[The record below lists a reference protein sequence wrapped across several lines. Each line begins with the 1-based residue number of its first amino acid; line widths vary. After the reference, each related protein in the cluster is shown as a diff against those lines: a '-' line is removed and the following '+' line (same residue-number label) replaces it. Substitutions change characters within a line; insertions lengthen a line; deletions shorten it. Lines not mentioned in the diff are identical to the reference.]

1 MTQMTYTT
9 FSFGGR
15 SYRSAI
21 GACLALWLGAAAA
34 QPQGA
39 PAQRLRI
46 VGGLA
51 GLNVFVNHEEPFW
64 TRELARLSGGRFGAE
79 IVPFDRAGIRSQE
92 VLTLLRLGVVPF
104 ATVQASSAGV
114 KDAEILAVDL
124 AGLNPDMKTL
134 RRTVAAIRPH
144 METMLRE
151 RHGIEALALYVY
163 PAQVLFC
170 KEALSGLDGLKG
182 RRVRTSGPT
191 QADWVEALGGQ
202 PVTTSFVD
210 ILPNLRGGSIDCAIT
225 GTMSGNTIGLHEL
238 TTHIHPMAITWGLSI
253 FAANSAAWAA
263 LPPDLQV
270 LLRRELPRLEQAVW
284 DEAERETEDGFA
296 CSVGAATCRKG
307 RRGQMTGLAITP
319 ADEQRRRAIFSST
332 VLPRWL
338 QRCGEGCAAVW
349 NRSIAPVAGVE
360 AKPR

>member
-1 MTQMTYTT
+1 MLG
-9 FSFGGR
+9 FPCRWGLGL
-15 SYRSAI
+15 
-21 GACLALWLGAAAA
+21 GCLGLALSLWLGFALPAGA
-34 QPQGA
+34 QPQ

-64 TRELARLSGGRFGAE
+64 SQELSRLSGGRYGAE

-104 ATVQASSAGV
+104 ATVQVSSAGV

-124 AGLNPDMKTL
+124 AGLNPDMKSL
-134 RRTVAAIRPH
+134 RRTVAAFRPYL
-144 METMLRE
+144 ETMLRE
-151 RHGIEALALYVY
+151 RHGIEALALYAY
-163 PAQVLFC
+163 PAQVVFC
-170 KEALSGLDGLKG
+170 KQPWSGLDGLKG

-238 TTHIHPMAITWGLSI
+238 TTHIHPMAITWGVSI

-263 LPPDLQV
+263 MPPDLQA
-270 LLRRELPRLEQAVW
+270 LLKRELPRLEKAVW
-284 DEAERETEDGFA
+284 DEAERETDDGLA
-296 CSVGAATCRKG
+296 CNVGTASCRKG
-307 RRGQMTGLAITP
+307 KRGQMTALPVSP
-319 ADEQRRRAIFSST
+319 ADEQRRRAIFSAT
-332 VLPRWL
+332 VLPRWV

-360 AKPR
+360 ARTH

>member
-1 MTQMTYTT
+1 MGST
-9 FSFGGR
+9 FWR
-15 SYRSAI
+15 WRWR
-21 GACLALWLGAAAA
+21 GACAVYLALWGVGFGAAPAVA
-34 QPQGA
+34 QPHPE

-46 VGGLA
+46 VGGLS

-64 TRELARLSGGRFGAE
+64 TRELARLSGGRHGAD

-92 VLTLLRLGVVPF
+92 VMTLLRLGVLPF
-104 ATVQASSAGV
+104 ATVQASSAGI
-114 KDAEILAVDL
+114 KDAEILALDL

-134 RRTVAAIRPH
+134 RRTVAAFRPYL
-144 METMLRE
+144 ETMLRA

-163 PAQVLFC
+163 PAQVVFC
-170 KEALSGLDGLKG
+170 KQPWNGLDGLKG

-191 QADWVEALGGQ
+191 QADWIEALGGR
-202 PVTTSFVD
+202 PVTTSFID
-210 ILPNLRGGSIDCAIT
+210 ILPNLRGGNIDCAIT

-284 DEAERETEDGFA
+284 DEAERETDDGLA
-296 CSVGAATCRKG
+296 CNVGAASCRKG
-307 RRGQMTGLAITP
+307 RRGQMTALAITA
-319 ADEQRRRAIFSST
+319 ADEVRRRAIFSTT
-332 VLPRWL
+332 VLPRWV

-349 NRSIAPVAGVE
+349 NRSIGSVAGVE
-360 AKPR
+360 ARAH